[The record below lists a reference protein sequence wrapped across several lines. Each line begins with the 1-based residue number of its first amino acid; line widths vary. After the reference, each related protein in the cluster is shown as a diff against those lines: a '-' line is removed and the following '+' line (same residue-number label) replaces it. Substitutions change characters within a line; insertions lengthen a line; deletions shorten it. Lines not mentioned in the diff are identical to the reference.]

1 MKKFF
6 MASLLGSDISLC
18 TTAMAADT
26 DLKALEDAA
35 RKEGTVNSVGMPDA
49 WANWKGTWE
58 DLASKYGLKHSDTD
72 MSSAQ
77 ELAKFAAEKDNASAD
92 IGDVGAAFG
101 PIAVTQGVSQPY
113 KPSTWDQVPEWA
125 KDKDGHWALAYT
137 GTIAFIINKD
147 LVKEEERPK
156 TWHDLE
162 KGKYKVAIGDVGT
175 AAQAANGVL
184 AAAIAYK
191 GDEANIAPGLQL
203 FTKLAQQKRL
213 SLANP
218 TIQTLEKGEVEV
230 GVVWD
235 FNGLSYRDQI
245 DPKRFEVLIP
255 SDGSVTSGYTTIINK
270 YAKHPNAAKLAREYI
285 FSDAGQTNLAI
296 GHARPIRA
304 EHLKLPADVQAKLL
318 PNDQYGA
325 AQPIKDA
332 AVWEATSKK
341 LPQMWNEQ
349 VIIEMEYGA
358 SCLAPPPALS
368 RGKPAPT
375 ESPQP

>member
-1 MKKFF
+1 MKQLFL
-6 MASLLGSDISLC
+6 ASLLGSTIALC
-18 TTAMAADT
+18 TSAMAADT

-35 RKEGTVNSVGMPDA
+35 RKEGAVNSVGMPDA

-58 DLASKYGLKHSDTD
+58 DLAKKYGLKHMDTD

-77 ELAKFAAEKDNASAD
+77 EVAKFDAEKDNASAD

-101 PIAVTQGVSQPY
+101 PIAVAKGVTQPY
-113 KPSTWDQVPEWA
+113 KPSTWDQVPGWA

-137 GTIAFIINKD
+137 GTIAFIINKQ
-147 LVKEEERPK
+147 LVKEADMPK

-191 GDEANIAPGLQL
+191 GDEKNIEPGLQL

-218 TIQTLEKGEVEV
+218 TIQTLEKGEIEV

-235 FNGLSYRDQI
+235 FNGLSYRQQI
-245 DPKRFEVLIP
+245 DPSRFEVLIP
-255 SDGSVTSGYTTIINK
+255 SDGSVISGYTTIINK
-270 YAKHPNAAKLAREYI
+270 YAKHPNAAKLTREYI

-304 EHLKLPADVQAKLL
+304 EHLKLPAEVQAKLL
-318 PNDQYGA
+318 PNEQYKA
-325 AQPIKDA
+325 VQPIKDA
-332 AVWEATSKK
+332 AAWEATSKK
-341 LPQMWNEQ
+341 LPQMWQEQ
-349 VIIEMEYGA
+349 VIIEME
-358 SCLAPPPALS
+358 
-368 RGKPAPT
+368 
-375 ESPQP
+375 

>member
-1 MKKFF
+1 MKQLFL
-6 MASLLGSDISLC
+6 ASLLGASIALSH
-18 TTAMAADT
+18 TAVAADS

-58 DLASKYGLKHSDTD
+58 DLAKKYGLKHMDTD

-77 ELAKFAAEKDNASAD
+77 EVAKFDAEKDNASAD

-101 PIAVTQGVSQPY
+101 PIAVSKGVTQPY
-113 KPSTWDQVPEWA
+113 KPSTWDQVPDWA
-125 KDKDGHWALAYT
+125 KDKDGHWVLAYT
-137 GTIAFIINKD
+137 GTIAFIVNKQ
-147 LVKEEERPK
+147 LVKEADIPK

-191 GDEANIAPGLQL
+191 GDEKNIEPGLQL

-235 FNGLSYRDQI
+235 FNGLSYREQI

-255 SDGSVTSGYTTIINK
+255 SDGSVISGYTTIINK
-270 YAKHPNAAKLAREYI
+270 YAKHPNAAKLTREYI

-304 EHLKLPADVQAKLL
+304 EHLKLPAEVQAKLL
-318 PNDQYGA
+318 PNEQYRA

-332 AVWEATSKK
+332 AAWEATSKA
-341 LPQMWNEQ
+341 LPQKWQEQ
-349 VIIEMEYGA
+349 VIIEME
-358 SCLAPPPALS
+358 
-368 RGKPAPT
+368 
-375 ESPQP
+375 

>member
-1 MKKFF
+1 MKQLFL
-6 MASLLGSDISLC
+6 ASLLGSTIALC
-18 TTAMAADT
+18 TSAMAADT

-58 DLASKYGLKHSDTD
+58 DLAKKYGLKHMDTD

-77 ELAKFAAEKDNASAD
+77 EVAKFDAEKDNASAD

-101 PIAVTQGVSQPY
+101 PIAVAKGVTQAY
-113 KPSTWDQVPEWA
+113 KPSTWEQIPEWA

-137 GTIAFIINKD
+137 GSIAFIINKQ
-147 LVKEEERPK
+147 LVKEADMPK

-162 KGKYKVAIGDVGT
+162 KGKYKVAIGDVST

-191 GDEANIAPGLQL
+191 GDEKNIEPGLQL

-218 TIQTLEKGEVEV
+218 TIQTLEKGEIEV

-235 FNGLSYRDQI
+235 FNGLSYRQQI

-255 SDGSVTSGYTTIINK
+255 SDGSVISGYTTIINK
-270 YAKHPNAAKLAREYI
+270 YAKHPNAAKLTREYI
-285 FSDAGQTNLAI
+285 FSDAGQINLAK

-304 EHLKLPADVQAKLL
+304 EHLTLPADVQAKLL
-318 PNDQYGA
+318 PNEQYKA
-325 AQPIKDA
+325 VQPIKDA
-332 AVWEATSKK
+332 AAWEATSKK
-341 LPQMWNEQ
+341 LPQMWQEQ
-349 VIIEMEYGA
+349 VIIEME
-358 SCLAPPPALS
+358 
-368 RGKPAPT
+368 
-375 ESPQP
+375 

>member
-1 MKKFF
+1 MKQLFL
-6 MASLLGSDISLC
+6 ASLLGASIALSH
-18 TTAMAADT
+18 TAMAADT

-58 DLASKYGLKHSDTD
+58 DLAKKYGLKHMDTD

-77 ELAKFAAEKDNASAD
+77 EVAKFDAEKTNASAD

-101 PIAVTQGVSQPY
+101 PIAVAKGVTQPY
-113 KPSTWDQVPEWA
+113 KPSTWDQVPDWA
-125 KDKDGHWALAYT
+125 KDQDGHWALAYT
-137 GTIAFIINKD
+137 GTIAFIVNKQ
-147 LVKEEERPK
+147 LVKEADIPK

-191 GDEANIAPGLQL
+191 GDESNVAPGLQL

-255 SDGSVTSGYTTIINK
+255 SDGSITSGYTTIINK

-285 FSDAGQTNLAI
+285 FSDAGQINLAK

-318 PNDQYGA
+318 PNAQYGA
-325 AQPIKDA
+325 AQPIKNA
-332 AVWEATSKK
+332 EVWEATSKK
-341 LPQMWNEQ
+341 LPQMWQEQ
-349 VIIEMEYGA
+349 VIIEME
-358 SCLAPPPALS
+358 
-368 RGKPAPT
+368 
-375 ESPQP
+375 

>member
-1 MKKFF
+1 MKKLF
-6 MASLLGSDISLC
+6 MASLLGSAIAFC
-18 TTAMAADT
+18 TTAMAAE
-26 DLKALEDAA
+26 DLKALEEAA

-49 WANWKGTWE
+49 WANWKGTWQ

-77 ELAKFAAEKDNASAD
+77 EIAKFEAEKDNASAD

-101 PIAVTQGVSQPY
+101 PIAIAKGVSQPY
-113 KPSTWDQVPEWA
+113 KPSTWDQIPEWA
-125 KDKDGHWALAYT
+125 RDKDGHWALAYT

-147 LVKEEERPK
+147 LVKDGDRPT

-191 GDEANIAPGLQL
+191 GDESNVAPGLQL

-255 SDGSVTSGYTTIINK
+255 ADGSITSGYTTIINK
-270 YAKHPNAAKLAREYI
+270 YAKHPNAAKLTREYI
-285 FSDAGQTNLAI
+285 FSDAGQINLAS
-296 GHARPIRA
+296 GYARPIRA
-304 EHLKLPADVQAKLL
+304 EHLKLPAEVQAKLL
-318 PNDQYGA
+318 PNEQYGA
-325 AQPIKDA
+325 AQPIKNADA
-332 AVWEATSKK
+332 WEATSKK
-341 LPQMWNEQ
+341 LPQLWQEQ
-349 VIIEMEYGA
+349 VIIEME
-358 SCLAPPPALS
+358 
-368 RGKPAPT
+368 
-375 ESPQP
+375 

>member
-1 MKKFF
+1 MKKLF
-6 MASLLGSDISLC
+6 MASLLGSAITLC
-18 TTAMAADT
+18 TSAMAAGT

-49 WANWKGTWE
+49 WANWKGTWD

-77 ELAKFAAEKDNASAD
+77 EIAKFEAEKDNASAD

-101 PIAVTQGVSQPY
+101 PIAVTKGVSQPY

-191 GDEANIAPGLQL
+191 GDESNLAPGLQL

-255 SDGSVTSGYTTIINK
+255 SDGSITSGYTTIINK

-285 FSDAGQTNLAI
+285 FSDAGQINLAK

-304 EHLKLPADVQAKLL
+304 EHLKLPEDVQAKLL
-318 PNDQYGA
+318 PNEQYKA
-325 AQPIKDA
+325 AQPIKNA
-332 AVWEATSKK
+332 EAWEATSKK
-341 LPQMWNEQ
+341 LPQMWQEQ
-349 VIIEMEYGA
+349 VIIEME
-358 SCLAPPPALS
+358 
-368 RGKPAPT
+368 
-375 ESPQP
+375 

>member
-1 MKKFF
+1 MKKLF
-6 MASLLGSDISLC
+6 MASLLGSAITLC
-18 TTAMAADT
+18 TSAMAAGT

-49 WANWKGTWE
+49 WANWKGTWD

-77 ELAKFAAEKDNASAD
+77 EIAKFEAEKDNASAD

-101 PIAVTQGVSQPY
+101 PIAVAKGVSQPY

-191 GDEANIAPGLQL
+191 GDESNVAPGLQL

-255 SDGSVTSGYTTIINK
+255 SDGSITSGYTTIINK

-285 FSDAGQTNLAI
+285 FSDAGQINLAK

-318 PNDQYGA
+318 PNEQYGA
-325 AQPIKDA
+325 AQPIKNA
-332 AVWEATSKK
+332 EEWEATSKK
-341 LPQMWNEQ
+341 LPEMWQEQ
-349 VIIEMEYGA
+349 VIIEME
-358 SCLAPPPALS
+358 
-368 RGKPAPT
+368 
-375 ESPQP
+375 

>member
-1 MKKFF
+1 MKKLF
-6 MASLLGSDISLC
+6 MASLLGSAIAFC
-18 TTAMAADT
+18 TSAMAQ

-35 RKEGTVNSVGMPDA
+35 RKEGAVNSVGMPDA
-49 WANWKGTWE
+49 WANWKGTWD
-58 DLASKYGLKHSDTD
+58 DLASKFGLKHSDTD

-77 ELAKFAAEKDNASAD
+77 EIAKFDAEKDNASAD

-101 PIAVTQGVSQPY
+101 PIAVAKGVSQPY
-113 KPSTWDQVPEWA
+113 KPSTWEQVPEWA

-191 GDEANIAPGLQL
+191 GDESNLAPGLQL

-255 SDGSVTSGYTTIINK
+255 SDGSITSGYTTIINK

-285 FSDAGQTNLAI
+285 FSDAGQINLAK

-304 EHLKLPADVQAKLL
+304 EHLKLPEDVQAKLL
-318 PNDQYGA
+318 PNEQYKA
-325 AQPIKDA
+325 AQPIKNA
-332 AVWEATSKK
+332 EAWEATSKK
-341 LPQMWNEQ
+341 LPQMWQEQ
-349 VIIEMEYGA
+349 VIIEME
-358 SCLAPPPALS
+358 
-368 RGKPAPT
+368 
-375 ESPQP
+375 

>member
-1 MKKFF
+1 MKKLF
-6 MASLLGSDISLC
+6 MASLLGSAIAFC
-18 TTAMAADT
+18 TSAMAA

-77 ELAKFAAEKDNASAD
+77 EIAKFEAEKDNASAD

-101 PIAVTQGVSQPY
+101 PIAVTKGVSQPY

-147 LVKEEERPK
+147 LVKEGERP
-156 TWHDLE
+156 TSWHDLE

-191 GDEANIAPGLQL
+191 GDETNVAPGLQL

-218 TIQTLEKGEVEV
+218 TIQTIEKGEVEV

-235 FNGLSYRDQI
+235 FNGLSYREQI

-255 SDGSVTSGYTTIINK
+255 SDGTVISGYTTIINK
-270 YAKHPNAAKLAREYI
+270 YAKHPNAAKLTREYI
-285 FSDAGQTNLAI
+285 FSDTGQINLAK

-304 EHLKLPADVQAKLL
+304 EHLTLPADVQAKLL
-318 PNDQYGA
+318 PNEQYKA
-325 AQPIKDA
+325 AQPIKNA
-332 AVWEATSKK
+332 EAWEATSKK
-341 LPQMWNEQ
+341 LPQMWQEQ
-349 VIIEMEYGA
+349 VIIEME
-358 SCLAPPPALS
+358 
-368 RGKPAPT
+368 
-375 ESPQP
+375 

>member
-1 MKKFF
+1 MKKLF
-6 MASLLGSDISLC
+6 MASLLGSAIAFC
-18 TTAMAADT
+18 TSAMAD

-77 ELAKFAAEKDNASAD
+77 EIAKFEAEKDNASAD

-101 PIAVTQGVSQPY
+101 PIAVTKGVSQPY

-125 KDKDGHWALAYT
+125 KDKDGHWARAYT

-191 GDEANIAPGLQL
+191 GDESNVAPGLQL

-235 FNGLSYRDQI
+235 FNGLSYREQI

-255 SDGSVTSGYTTIINK
+255 SDGSVISGYTTVINK
-270 YAKHPNAAKLAREYI
+270 YAKHPNAAKLTREYI
-285 FSDAGQTNLAI
+285 FSDAGQINLAK

-318 PNDQYGA
+318 PNEQYGA
-325 AQPIKDA
+325 AQPIKNA
-332 AVWEATSKK
+332 EAWEATSKK
-341 LPQMWNEQ
+341 LPQMWQEQ
-349 VIIEMEYGA
+349 VIIEME
-358 SCLAPPPALS
+358 
-368 RGKPAPT
+368 
-375 ESPQP
+375 

>member
-1 MKKFF
+1 MKKLF
-6 MASLLGSDISLC
+6 MASLLGSAIAFC
-18 TTAMAADT
+18 TSAMAAD
-26 DLKALEDAA
+26 DLKALDDAA

-49 WANWKGTWE
+49 WANWKDTWQ

-77 ELAKFAAEKDNASAD
+77 EIAKFEAEKDNASAD

-101 PIAVTQGVSQPY
+101 PIAIAKGVSQPY

-147 LVKEEERPK
+147 LVKESERPK

-162 KGKYKVAIGDVGT
+162 RGKYKVAIGDVGT

-191 GDEANIAPGLQL
+191 GDESNVAPGLQL

-255 SDGSVTSGYTTIINK
+255 SDGSITSGYTTIINK
-270 YAKHPNAAKLAREYI
+270 YAKHPNAAKLTREYI
-285 FSDAGQTNLAI
+285 FSDAGQINLAK

-304 EHLKLPADVQAKLL
+304 EHLKLPEDVQAKLL
-318 PNDQYGA
+318 PNEQYA
-325 AQPIKDA
+325 PAQPIKNA
-332 AVWEATSKK
+332 EAWEATSKK
-341 LPQMWNEQ
+341 LPQMWQEQ
-349 VIIEMEYGA
+349 VIIEME
-358 SCLAPPPALS
+358 
-368 RGKPAPT
+368 
-375 ESPQP
+375 

>member
-1 MKKFF
+1 MKKLFL
-6 MASLLGSDISLC
+6 ASLLGSSIAMC
-18 TTAMAADT
+18 TAAMAADT

-35 RKEGTVNSVGMPDA
+35 RKEGVVNSVGMPDA
-49 WANWKGTWE
+49 WANWKGTWD
-58 DLASKYGLKHSDTD
+58 DLATKYGLKHMDTD

-77 ELAKFAAEKDNASAD
+77 EVAKFDAEKDNASAD

-101 PIAVTQGVSQPY
+101 PIAVAKGVTQPY
-113 KPSTWDQVPEWA
+113 KPSTWEQVPDWA

-137 GTIAFIINKD
+137 GTIAFIINKQ
-147 LVKEEERPK
+147 LVKEADIPK

-191 GDEANIAPGLQL
+191 GDESNIEPGLQL

-218 TIQTLEKGEVEV
+218 TIQTLEKGEIEV

-235 FNGLSYRDQI
+235 FNGLSYRQQI

-255 SDGSVTSGYTTIINK
+255 SDGSVMSGYTTIINK
-270 YAKHPNAAKLAREYI
+270 YAKNPNAAKLTREYI
-285 FSDAGQTNLAI
+285 FSDAGQINLAK

-304 EHLKLPADVQAKLL
+304 EHLKLPAEVQAKLL
-318 PNDQYGA
+318 PNEQYSA
-325 AQPIKDA
+325 AQPIKNA
-332 AVWEATSKK
+332 EAWEATSKA
-341 LPQMWNEQ
+341 LPQKWQEQ
-349 VIIEMEYGA
+349 VIIEME
-358 SCLAPPPALS
+358 
-368 RGKPAPT
+368 
-375 ESPQP
+375 